1 MNQLLQYFSKNLKK
15 RDLSDGSKTGDDDF
29 KKPRE
34 GNSGSK
40 TQDFHTFQEDAESAE
55 CQKVLFNNLKNLEQ

>member
-15 RDLSDGSKTGDDDF
+15 RDFSDGSKTGDDDF

-40 TQDFHTFQEDAESAE
+40 T
-55 CQKVLFNNLKNLEQ
+55 